1 MQQPCERLCAASTN
15 IDYFP
20 TNFIP
25 LDGTLYYVDYECN
38 AYMSEWDFETWGV
51 KYWSSSISAIILKR
65 GEGMILRE
73 VTWLAVILRIVVAFV
88 LGGMLG
94 MERGLKQ
101 RPAGLRTYM
110 LVCVGACIIMLTN
123 QYVVQVFGAGE
134 VVRMGAQVVS
144 GIGFLGAGTI
154 IVTRH
159 NQIKGLT
166 TAAGLWAAA
175 AVGLATGI
183 GFYEAAIAGAVVI
196 FFTLS
201 VLSNLDEKMHLRTD
215 HFEAY
220 VELPASISL
229 GMLMIALDAA
239 EITVEDV
246 QLDSH
251 RAMSDD
257 SRSFLL
263 MLCTR
268 QRYTRPALMDQISLL
283 LKDADISLPC
293 FRII

>member
-1 MQQPCERLCAASTN
+1 MA
-15 IDYFP
+15 
-20 TNFIP
+20 
-25 LDGTLYYVDYECN
+25 
-38 AYMSEWDFETWGV
+38 
-51 KYWSSSISAIILKR
+51 
-65 GEGMILRE
+65 LRE
-73 VTWLAVILRIVVAFV
+73 VTWLAVILRIIVSFV

-110 LVCVGACIIMLTN
+110 LVCVGACLIMLTN
-123 QYVVQVFGAGE
+123 EYVVQVYGSGDP
-134 VVRMGAQVVS
+134 VRMGAQVVS

-183 GFYEAAIAGAVVI
+183 GFYEAAIVGAVVI
-196 FFTLS
+196 FITLS
-201 VLSNLDEKMHLRTD
+201 VLSNLDDRMHRKTD

-220 VELPASISL
+220 VELPASVSL
-229 GMLMIALDAA
+229 GMLMDALRTHDIA
-239 EITVEDV
+239 IEDV
-246 QLDSH
+246 QVDAH
-251 RAMSDD
+251 QAFADGG
-257 SRSFLL
+257 RSFLV
-263 MLCTR
+263 MLSTKV
-268 QRYTRPALMDQISLL
+268 RYDRVALLDRIVLAA
-283 LKDADISLPC
+283 KEADLTLNG